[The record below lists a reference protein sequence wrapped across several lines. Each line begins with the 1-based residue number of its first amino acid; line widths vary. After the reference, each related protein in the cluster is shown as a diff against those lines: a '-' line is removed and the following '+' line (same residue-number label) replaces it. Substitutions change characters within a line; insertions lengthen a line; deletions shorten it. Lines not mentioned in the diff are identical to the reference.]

1 MPWAFCQYTPCQ
13 YIGLPVHWHAIKVAG
28 CISLDSS
35 ALIDREREQ
44 EALRELMERPGPSM
58 AVLSG
63 RRRVGKTFL
72 LQHAFPPR
80 RLFHFTAA
88 DATPELNRR
97 ALLEAMSRWAGTDIR
112 MQDYPTWRRVFEL
125 ILQLGGDEPTVVT
138 LDEYQYL
145 HGGHD
150 ENIDSA
156 LAAVW
161 EGYVNR
167 RPKGR
172 PFLLVLCG
180 SIIRVME
187 RLDSAENPL
196 YGRLDWK
203 GRLDPFDYLDAARL
217 AAFQLARD
225 RALAYGIYGGT
236 PRYLA
241 TIDANKTLTD
251 NVVRSVLS
259 PNGNVRIQVETA
271 IAQEHGLREISEY
284 NAILGAI
291 GLGAT
296 QRNEIAMQTGLAQT
310 FAFRARLEK
319 LVELGLIEAT
329 RNFAASASEPYRYR
343 VSDPALRFYY
353 SIVARYRSE
362 LELDDPLEIWRD
374 HIARELDAYMG
385 HIFERVAQQAYVRM
399 RSRLRLPIVREWG
412 RWEGLD
418 RDRRQTEIDIVARRT
433 DGAML
438 TGAVK
443 WSAKPVGVSL
453 HDKHI
458 DMLRR
463 LAESG
468 HVWAREALAPE
479 ATFLYVAAGGFTSGF
494 LSHAEGAGVRV
505 IAWNL
510 EDLYNAERGP
520 RRAKLSSKG

>member
-1 MPWAFCQYTPCQ
+1 ME
-13 YIGLPVHWHAIKVAG
+13 
-28 CISLDSS
+28 SS

-44 EALRELMERPGPSM
+44 EALRDLLDRRGPTM
-58 AVLSG
+58 AVLYG

-72 LQHAFPPR
+72 LQHAFPSR
-80 RLFHFTAA
+80 RLFHFTAS

-97 ALLEAMSRWAGTDIR
+97 ALLEAISRWSGMDLR
-112 MQDYPTWRRVFEL
+112 LQDFPTWRRVFEL
-125 ILQLGGDEPTVVT
+125 IMQLGGDEPTVVV

-145 HGGHD
+145 HGGQD
-150 ENIDSA
+150 ENVDSA
-156 LAAVW
+156 LAAIW

-187 RLDSAENPL
+187 RLDGAENPL

-203 GRLDPFDYLDAARL
+203 GRLEPFDYFDAARM
-217 AAFQLARD
+217 AVFHQPRD
-225 RALAYGIYGGT
+225 RMLAYGIYGGT

-241 TIDANKTLTD
+241 TIDPTKTLTH

-271 IAQEHGLREISEY
+271 IAQEHGLRDLSDY

-296 QRNEIAMQTGLAQT
+296 QRNEIALQTGLTQS
-310 FAFRARLEK
+310 FAFRTRLDK
-319 LVELGLIEAT
+319 LVDLGLIEAV
-329 RNFAASASEPYRYR
+329 RNFGASSSESYRYR

-353 SIVARYRSE
+353 SVVTRYRSE
-362 LELDDPLEIWRD
+362 LDFDDPAEVWSKHVVPDLG
-374 HIARELDAYMG
+374 AYMG
-385 HIFERVAQQAYVRM
+385 LVFERVAPQAYL
-399 RSRLRLPIVREWG
+399 RLRSSLGLPIVREWG

-418 RDRRQTEIDIVARRT
+418 RDRQQIEMDIVARRT

-443 WSAKPVGVSL
+443 WNAKPAGTSL
-453 HDKHI
+453 HDKHV

-463 LAESG
+463 LSQSG
-468 HVWAREALAPE
+468 HSWAREALEPGAIL
-479 ATFLYVAAGGFTSGF
+479 AYICAGGFAPGF
-494 LSHAEGAGVRV
+494 VQHAESAGARV
-505 IAWNL
+505 VTWSL
-510 EDLYNAERGP
+510 EDLYSQRSING
-520 RRAKLSSKG
+520 G